1 METYRAGEVVLV
13 EFPFTSGEGNKRR
26 PALILLDTGDNDV
39 VVARITSQE
48 GRDEFDVEVKN
59 WKEAGL
65 LRESIVRVHK
75 IATLEK
81 TLIARKMGKL
91 AESDWTNVKTAI
103 EHLWQQLEDN
113 EK

>member
-1 METYRAGEVVLV
+1 MEIYGAGEVVLV
-13 EFPFTSGEGNKRR
+13 EFPFTGGEGNKRR

-39 VVARITSQE
+39 IVARVTSQE

-59 WKEAGL
+59 WKTAGL

-81 TLIARKMGKL
+81 TLITRKMGKL
-91 AESDWTNVKTAI
+91 TASDWADVKAAI
-103 EHLWQQLEDN
+103 ERLWQQLEDS